1 MVADTTSETRAADTR
16 QSRRML
22 TEAFVLFSAPVTW
35 LEIVAFLLALACV
48 SLSVYE
54 IHWGW
59 PLAFVSSL
67 LYAWLFGASKLYG
80 EGALQLFFA
89 ATALWGWW
97 QWLFGRRAGDAPAD
111 HLHVARLDA
120 RSRWLALAAWLAAW
134 LAVAALL
141 FRYSDSDVAFA
152 DGFAT
157 GGSVLGQVLL
167 GRKFIENWLVWVVV
181 NLFSIGLFA
190 YKALWLTALLYVVFA
205 ALAVAGWRR
214 WRRQLPQSPA
224 ALPRHA

>member
-1 MVADTTSETRAADTR
+1 
-16 QSRRML
+16 ML
-22 TEAFVLFSAPVTW
+22 SEAFVLFAAPVTW

-48 SLSVYE
+48 ALSVYE

-67 LYAWLFGASKLYG
+67 LYAWLFAASKLYG

-97 QWLFGRRAGDAPAD
+97 QWLFGRRRGETPTE
-111 HLHVARLDA
+111 HLHVAQLDA
-120 RSRWLALAAWLAAW
+120 RGRWIALAAWLAVW
-134 LAVAALL
+134 LAVATLL
-141 FRYSDSDVAFA
+141 LRYSDSDVPVA

-157 GGSVLGQVLL
+157 GGSVIGQILL

-205 ALAVAGWRR
+205 ALAVAGWQR
-214 WRRQLPQSPA
+214 WRRQLPRQA
-224 ALPRHA
+224 AVVRHA